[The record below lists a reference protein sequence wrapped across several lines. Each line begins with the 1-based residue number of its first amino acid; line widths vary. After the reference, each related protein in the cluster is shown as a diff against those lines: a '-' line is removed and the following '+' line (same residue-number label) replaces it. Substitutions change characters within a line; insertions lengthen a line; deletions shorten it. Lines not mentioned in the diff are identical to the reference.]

1 MGVGLS
7 INAQTNGSG
16 GGELSICSIA
26 RGTRQVSSTMEH
38 AMRLLPQNSSLQQL
52 SWQEARAH
60 AEAACVANSHSI
72 AARNNLPKTPAYWDR
87 AERFP
92 APSRTG
98 GSVWGEVGGVRRNFL
113 LD

>member
-1 MGVGLS
+1 MGGRTFLGVGLS

-16 GGELSICSIA
+16 GGELSICSMA

-72 AARNNLPKTPAYWDR
+72 APRNNLPKTPAYCDR
-87 AERFP
+87 LGGFP
-92 APSRTG
+92 APGHENSL
-98 GSVWGEVGGVRRNFL
+98 V
-113 LD
+113 